1 MAGCLHFVGCCLLGA
16 CIPVHVVCSLFVGCR
31 SGSSASAPTQEA
43 AFVCRTRGWL
53 LACCWSHV
61 LIACM
66 LFVACRSSSS
76 ACVLT
81 WEAAL
86 AVRAAS
92 VLVDGVTGFVVVCD
106 YLRLFFVSQSSL
118 FVRVAV
124 RV

>member
-1 MAGCLHFVGCCLLGA
+1 MFARHVAGCLHVVGRWMLGA
-16 CIPVHVVCSLFVGCR
+16 YIP
-31 SGSSASAPTQEA
+31 
-43 AFVCRTRGWL
+43 
-53 LACCWSHV
+53 V

-66 LFVACRSSSS
+66 LFVACRSSSR

-86 AVRAAS
+86 AVRAPN

-124 RV
+124 GG